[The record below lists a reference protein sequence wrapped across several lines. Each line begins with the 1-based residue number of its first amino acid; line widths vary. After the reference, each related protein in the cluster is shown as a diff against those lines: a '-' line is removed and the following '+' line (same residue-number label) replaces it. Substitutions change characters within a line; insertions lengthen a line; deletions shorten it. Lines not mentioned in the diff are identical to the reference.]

1 MGLFTKAELSRI
13 NEAAKKSNQGLQ
25 VAETHKRTKKG
36 AKAEIDAMSA
46 KVEEYFKDSEA
57 ILVSTKEELHSY
69 IDKCIE
75 AGYCAID
82 TETTGLDRVKDT
94 IVGFSLYYPG
104 GHECYVPNKHLIFI
118 FDEPCKGQLS
128 YEDSGMELQRL
139 VDAKTKM
146 IFANADYDIAMI
158 WKDFHVDMCDV
169 CYYDVILA
177 WRCLKENEL
186 KNGLKELYSKY
197 VLRGKGDPMK
207 FSDFFSVDLFP
218 YCKPQIAKLYAA
230 NDAKI
235 TYELFRWQLP
245 YTIKSNEK
253 CKRNNLEGI
262 ADIIWNLEFPMI
274 KVCAMMHRNGM
285 YFDDRV
291 AQVVAKRYHN
301 KYNEELA
308 DLHSMVQDLIDDM
321 DTLNNRKRP
330 FATGNDF
337 NPTSPK
343 HVQYLCY
350 SLLKLPNVEGST
362 GKEVLRDFG
371 LPQTDKVLAV
381 RSLSVLIN
389 SFVDKLRVVAAEYDG
404 RIHGQFKSVGAGTG
418 RMSSS
423 NPNCISKGTN
433 ISCVGELKP
442 IENVTPGDLVYCVD
456 EATGNVKIQPVLNVW
471 NKGSKPCVKVTWKSL
486 GNHKTGSVIL
496 TADHK
501 LLTQDAGY
509 VCASKLQIGQKIKHL
524 KREVVKNRNVVLYS
538 QPGSLSGSGLM
549 FEHQFIKL
557 EYFHVDTKLDIH
569 HKDHNHMNN
578 HIDNL
583 VPCTRA
589 EHANLHKQ
597 RVDVIDSSSLPVNFV
612 QHKYK
617 LVTKDEWL
625 QVLEVYGY
633 CFTAIPMD
641 YGTFQKYMHINDIDY
656 MQLKANAST
665 RFTLNKYTDDEIVKT
680 FEANNCSLY
689 DTWCYFDC
697 DWYSLKSRL
706 LNCGIDVY
714 NHVVVSVEPCGSY
727 DVFDMEVD
735 KYHNFFAN
743 ELCCKNCQ
751 NIPSHATD
759 IRHMFRATPQVDEN
773 VEVQG
778 NSITLKYYDRVETAD
793 GFVPCGKL
801 KASDT
806 LYLTDDSNQTHIV
819 AVQNVDIDNDNV
831 TVTWQ

>member
-1 MGLFTKAELSRI
+1 MGLFTKAELSKI

-25 VAETHKRTKKG
+25 AVETHKRTKKG

-128 YEDSGMELQRL
+128 YEDSGEELQRL

-197 VLRGKGDPMK
+197 VLKGKGDPMK

-218 YCKPQIAKLYAA
+218 YCKPQVAKLYAA

-245 YTIKSNEK
+245 YTIKSNPK
-253 CKRNNLEGI
+253 CKKNELEGI

-301 KYNEELA
+301 KYDQELA
-308 DLHSMVQDLIDDM
+308 DLHSMVQDLIDDK
-321 DTLNNRKRP
+321 DTPNNRKRP
-330 FATGNDF
+330 FATGKDF

-350 SLLKLPNVEGST
+350 SLLQLPNVEGST

-389 SFVDKLRVVAAEYDG
+389 SFVDKLRVVASGYDG
-404 RIHGQFKSVGAGTG
+404 RVHAQFRSVGADTG
-418 RMSSS
+418 RMS
-423 NPNCISKGTN
+423 CISKGTM
-433 ISCVGELKP
+433 ISCPGGDKP
-442 IENVTPGDLVYCVD
+442 IESMNPGDWVYCYNV
-456 EATGNVKIQPVLNVW
+456 ETNKLQLSKVYGKYMTGVRKCVRITW
-471 NKGSKPCVKVTWKSL
+471 ESKYNKKL
-486 GNHKTGSVIL
+486 TGYLVC
-496 TADHK
+496 TPDHF
-501 LLTQDAGY
+501 LRTQDGRWVMAQDLKPSDSLLYVHRRNSECATALYAAFGQRDEEEHNWIKNYKGY
-509 VCASKLQIGQKIKHL
+509 HGKEYVVHHL
-524 KREVVKNRNVVLYS
+524 DKNRN
-538 QPGSLSGSGLM
+538 
-549 FEHQFIKL
+549 
-557 EYFHVDTKLDIH
+557 
-569 HKDHNHMNN
+569 NN
-578 HIDNL
+578 SPDNL
-583 VPCTRA
+583 VVCTPDTHQQIHLSRNDGYNHTVLYTR
-589 EHANLHKQ
+589 EQLVEMCNKANW
-597 RVDVIDSSSLPVNFV
+597 VIRDIA
-612 QHKYK
+612 H
-617 LVTKDEWL
+617 
-625 QVLEVYGY
+625 
-633 CFTAIPMD
+633 D
-641 YGTFQKYMHINDIDY
+641 YGTVLKWLRQYRINYI
-656 MQLKANAST
+656 KE
-665 RFTLNKYTDDEIVKT
+665 YTDSYSIRPFAKDKSGKYVKHLHLPLIECNLTYALDLANGNTVIAASYFGVTESEFVKACDKYKVLSNHNVTSIEWLEDEREV
-680 FEANNCSLY
+680 Y
-689 DTWCYFDC
+689 DLCIE
-697 DWYSLKSRL
+697 
-706 LNCGIDVY
+706 G
-714 NHVVVSVEPCGSY
+714 
-727 DVFDMEVD
+727 
-735 KYHNFFAN
+735 YHNFIAG
-743 ELCCKNCQ
+743 ELCVHNSNTPNLQ

-759 IRHMFRATPQVDEN
+759 IRHMFRATPEVDEN

-806 LYLTDDSNQTHIV
+806 LYLMDDSDQTHIV
-819 AVQNVDIDNDNV
+819 AVQNVNIDNDNV

>member
-57 ILVSTKEELHSY
+57 ILISTKEELHSY

-128 YEDSGMELQRL
+128 YEDSGEELQRL

-186 KNGLKELYSKY
+186 KNGLKELYAKY
-197 VLRGKGDPMK
+197 VLKGKGDPMK

-218 YCKPQIAKLYAA
+218 YCKPQVAKLYAA

-245 YTIKSNEK
+245 YTIKSNPK
-253 CKRNNLEGI
+253 CKKNELEGI

-308 DLHSMVQDLIDDM
+308 DLHNMVQDLIDDM
-321 DTLNNRKRP
+321 DTPNNRKRP

-389 SFVDKLRVVAAEYDG
+389 SFVDKLRVVAAQYDG

-418 RMSSS
+418 RMS
-423 NPNCISKGTN
+423 CISKGTLV
-433 ISCVGELKP
+433 SCPGGDKPIQDMQRDDWVYCYDVNTNKLQLSQVQGVYKTGVRKCVKITWRSKYNKKLTGCLICTPDHFLRTQDGRWVMAQDLKP
-442 IENVTPGDLVYCVD
+442 SDSLLYVHRRDSKKATAVYGAFGQGDEEEHNWIKQYQGYSGKNYVIHHLDKNRNNNNPDNLVVCTPDTHAQIHLSRNDGYNHSYTISRSELIKMCNAAHWVLRSIPHDYGTLLKYLKQYRINYIKEYTDSYSVRPYAKGKSGVY
-456 EATGNVKIQPVLNVW
+456 
-471 NKGSKPCVKVTWKSL
+471 
-486 GNHKTGSVIL
+486 
-496 TADHK
+496 
-501 LLTQDAGY
+501 
-509 VCASKLQIGQKIKHL
+509 IKHL
-524 KREVVKNRNVVLYS
+524 HLPLIECNLIYALDLANGDITKAAS
-538 QPGSLSGSGLM
+538 
-549 FEHQFIKL
+549 
-557 EYFHVDTKLDIH
+557 YFGISESEFTQACD
-569 HKDHNHMNN
+569 
-578 HIDNL
+578 
-583 VPCTRA
+583 
-589 EHANLHKQ
+589 
-597 RVDVIDSSSLPVNFV
+597 
-612 QHKYK
+612 KYK
-617 LVTKDEWL
+617 LLSNHSIVSIEWL
-625 QVLEVYGY
+625 DNEYEVYDLCIKG
-633 CFTAIPMD
+633 
-641 YGTFQKYMHINDIDY
+641 
-656 MQLKANAST
+656 
-665 RFTLNKYTDDEIVKT
+665 
-680 FEANNCSLY
+680 
-689 DTWCYFDC
+689 
-697 DWYSLKSRL
+697 
-706 LNCGIDVY
+706 
-714 NHVVVSVEPCGSY
+714 
-727 DVFDMEVD
+727 
-735 KYHNFFAN
+735 YHNFIAG
-743 ELCCKNCQ
+743 ELCVHNSSNPNCQ

-759 IRHMFRATPQVDEN
+759 IRHMFRATPEVDEN

-801 KASDT
+801 KVSDT

-819 AVQNVDIDNDNV
+819 AVQAVNIDNDNV

>member
-1 MGLFTKAELSRI
+1 MGLFTKAELSKI

-25 VAETHKRTKKG
+25 EVETHKRTKKG

-57 ILVSTKEELHSY
+57 ILISTKEELHSY

-128 YEDSGMELQRL
+128 YEDSGEELQRL

-177 WRCLKENEL
+177 WRCLKENEP
-186 KNGLKELYSKY
+186 KNGLKELYAKY
-197 VLRGKGDPMK
+197 VLKGKGDPMK

-218 YCKPQIAKLYAA
+218 YCKPQVAKLYAA

-245 YTIKSNEK
+245 YTIKSNPK
-253 CKRNNLEGI
+253 CKKNELEGI

-285 YFDDRV
+285 YFDERV

-321 DTLNNRKRP
+321 DTPNNRKRP
-330 FATGNDF
+330 FATGKDF

-350 SLLKLPNVEGST
+350 NLLKLPNVEGST

-389 SFVDKLRVVAAEYDG
+389 SFVDKLRVVASGYDG
-404 RIHGQFKSVGAGTG
+404 RIHAQFRSVGADTG
-418 RMSSS
+418 RMS
-423 NPNCISKGTN
+423 CISKGTY
-433 ISCVGELKP
+433 ISCPGGNKRIEDMNKGDYVYCYNTDTNKLELSKVLGKYKTGIRKCVKLNWVSKYNRSLQGSLICTPDHFLRTQDGRWVMACDLKP
-442 IENVTPGDLVYCVD
+442 EDSLLFVHRRNDDRNTALYGAFSQGNEEEHIWIKSYFGYIGSDYVIHHVD
-456 EATGNVKIQPVLNVW
+456 
-471 NKGSKPCVKVTWKSL
+471 
-486 GNHKTGSVIL
+486 
-496 TADHK
+496 
-501 LLTQDAGY
+501 
-509 VCASKLQIGQKIKHL
+509 
-524 KREVVKNRNVVLYS
+524 KNRN
-538 QPGSLSGSGLM
+538 
-549 FEHQFIKL
+549 
-557 EYFHVDTKLDIH
+557 
-569 HKDHNHMNN
+569 NN
-578 HIDNL
+578 DPNNL
-583 VPCTRA
+583 VICTPDTHHQIHLSYRDGYNHSLKYTRQ
-589 EHANLHKQ
+589 EI
-597 RVDVIDSSSLPVNFV
+597 IDMCSEVNWQLRKV
-612 QHKYK
+612 QH
-617 LVTKDEWL
+617 
-625 QVLEVYGY
+625 
-633 CFTAIPMD
+633 D
-641 YGTFQKYMHINDIDY
+641 YGTLLKYLKQYRINYI
-656 MQLKANAST
+656 KA
-665 RFTLNKYTDDEIVKT
+665 YTDSYASREWKVNDRGCCTKHMHLPMNKSNCMYAIDLADGNLVLAASYFGVPLDEFKENCNKHQILDNHSIVSIEWLT
-680 FEANNCSLY
+680 EDYEVY
-689 DTWCYFDC
+689 DLCIE
-697 DWYSLKSRL
+697 
-706 LNCGIDVY
+706 G
-714 NHVVVSVEPCGSY
+714 H
-727 DVFDMEVD
+727 
-735 KYHNFFAN
+735 HNFIAN
-743 ELCCKNCQ
+743 ELCVHNSNSPNLQ

-759 IRHMFRATPQVDEN
+759 IRHMFRATPEVDEN

-778 NSITLKYYDRVETAD
+778 NSITLKYYDRVETAN

-806 LYLTDDSNQTHIV
+806 LYLTDDSDQTHIV
-819 AVQNVDIDNDNV
+819 AVQNVHIDNDTV